1 MASPDRA
8 SSANSRSSSASPCAP
23 TKPTQASAPSSIAP
37 PHSSIRDESQQ
48 ALGEKALCADLR
60 PYAARSINDRYLR
73 IPAGWSRRRADIANR
88 RWTPRTLLPND
99 RRDSVRGRLWLR
111 STHRGRFG
119 LAAWRPSLAVDHAV
133 LENRCRSRVP
143 GRPFRPAVRS
153 ARRIGRPC
161 PPPCVRWALA
171 KAPLESAAEV
181 TWIGVAAHR

>member
-1 MASPDRA
+1 MIVGHVPLKTEAVEQRLLHHPPLAHHRPNLPRA
-8 SSANSRSSSASPCAP
+8 EEEN
-23 TKPTQASAPSSIAP
+23 Q
-37 PHSSIRDESQQ
+37 
-48 ALGEKALCADLR
+48 
-60 PYAARSINDRYLR
+60 
-73 IPAGWSRRRADIANR
+73 RRAPESSGVFQRNRRIADQANR